1 MESGEEISPYY
12 CRHCFTTSSKDW
24 HHGGKE
30 KLLLCTECRIYFKC
44 YGEMPS
50 LEPPIAHASSVEDVE
65 LTDEDEEVD
74 ITNTDPANPAS
85 IPEDGSIVG
94 KDVKLDPELDL
105 MKSSNLIKVPP
116 PPMNEEEE
124 ALNLNAI
131 EQDSKLPNSHHPTN
145 TFPPPSTS
153 SNFNLQPS

>member
-1 MESGEEISPYY
+1 
-12 CRHCFTTSSKDW
+12 
-24 HHGGKE
+24 
-30 KLLLCTECRIYFKC
+30 
-44 YGEMPS
+44 MPS

-105 MKSSNLIKVPP
+105 MKSSNLIKVSNPIKYTLL
-116 PPMNEEEE
+116 EHRHF
-124 ALNLNAI
+124 
-131 EQDSKLPNSHHPTN
+131 DKLQKRIMKN
-145 TFPPPSTS
+145 
-153 SNFNLQPS
+153 